1 MHNTQCDCH
10 TSQVSDY
17 HLSSTIHDLK
27 LLKTTHTAR
36 NIFLEQYT
44 VMSKIDMTKHMIH
57 YDAINKDSYSFHCI
71 IQSL

>member
-10 TSQVSDY
+10 TSDY

-44 VMSKIDMTKHMIH
+44 VMSKIDMTKHMM
-57 YDAINKDSYSFHCI
+57 
-71 IQSL
+71 Q